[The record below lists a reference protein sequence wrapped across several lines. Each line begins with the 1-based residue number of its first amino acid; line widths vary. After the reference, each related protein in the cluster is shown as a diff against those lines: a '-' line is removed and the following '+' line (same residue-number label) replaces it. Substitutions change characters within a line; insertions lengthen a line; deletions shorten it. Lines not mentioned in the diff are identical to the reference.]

1 MVITDVPFDA
11 RERAKNSRYTLIR
24 RPNSG
29 VPGTPTANEDEEDAE
44 ARRSKEYAA
53 FLKWVQKCEARYC
66 CHY

>member
-11 RERAKNSRYTLIR
+11 RERAKNSRYMLIR

-29 VPGTPTANEDEEDAE
+29 VPGTPAQNDDEEDAE

-53 FLKWVQKCEARYC
+53 FLK
-66 CHY
+66 